1 MAISDER
8 QRIMPTAHDRE
19 VGQKLDY
26 KEAVLLTNPNNSF
39 IKGEVNF
46 IINYEVTNIMIE
58 IYTIINEYICIF
70 CILDGRSAQGRD
82 YPYYLVLVPLK
93 FYVYVLG

>member
-26 KEAVLLTNPNNSF
+26 SEAVLLINPNNSF
-39 IKGEVNF
+39 IKGEVN
-46 IINYEVTNIMIE
+46 
-58 IYTIINEYICIF
+58 
-70 CILDGRSAQGRD
+70 S
-82 YPYYLVLVPLK
+82 
-93 FYVYVLG
+93 